1 VTSNMGNAQAGDT
14 VVFFGSDIIGRGD
27 DRQLGGVLMQKFLH
41 TLGGHRVRVK
51 SILLMNDGVRM
62 VGRESPVLEE
72 LRRLI
77 AQGVEVLACG
87 TCLERLGLTD
97 SVGVGT
103 VSNMYDMT
111 DAMLKAA
118 KVISL

>member
-1 VTSNMGNAQAGDT
+1 VEVDVTSNMGNAQAGDT

-27 DRQLGGVLMQKFLH
+27 DRQLGGV
-41 TLGGHRVRVK
+41 HRVRVK